1 MDNEIKKAVLLSTF
15 GDNKDEIID
24 FLIDR
29 QDFLNK
35 AYNNLLEEVDM
46 LNSKNN
52 EIIIEHKKKFGIL
65 LKK

>member
-1 MDNEIKKAVLLSTF
+1 MDNEIKKQFLLSTF
-15 GDNKDEIID
+15 EDNKDKIID